1 MSRRAELRRL
11 SEASGPRVQT
21 TCRGSTPP
29 RSAQPPKEEDHAY
42 RRDERPPPD
51 VEAERAECR
60 GARLHERHNCRCPR
74 KTADEV
80 QCTEFERFHFRIRAR
95 DRNRRAEARQEAAE
109 NWNKYL
115 RERAEMDNFRKRQ
128 ERIATDRLQREKK
141 ELFQKILGVMDNVE
155 RALAYQDTMDRQGL
169 QQALRMVMWQMNEVM
184 RAEGLTPVPTVGEVF
199 DPYVHEAIEAVE
211 GSDQPEGTILEEV
224 LKGYKLGDE
233 TLRPARVK
241 VSAGNKQA
249 QM

>member
-1 MSRRAELRRL
+1 MEESQEMHEGQVIEEGAPSTETDRIAEL
-11 SEASGPRVQT
+11 E
-21 TCRGSTPP
+21 
-29 RSAQPPKEEDHAY
+29 
-42 RRDERPPPD
+42 
-51 VEAERAECR
+51 
-60 GARLHERHNCRCPR
+60 ARLE
-74 KTADEV
+74 
-80 QCTEFERFHFRIRAR
+80 Q
-95 DRNRRAEARQEAAE
+95 ARQEAAE

-155 RALAYQDTMDRQGL
+155 RALAYQDTMDRQAL

-184 RAEGLTPVPTVGEVF
+184 RGEGLTPVPTVGEVF

-211 GSDQPEGTILEEV
+211 GSDQPEGTIIEEV

>member
-1 MSRRAELRRL
+1 MEESEEMQEGQVMDGGAPSTQADRIAELETQL
-11 SEASGPRVQT
+11 EQ
-21 TCRGSTPP
+21 
-29 RSAQPPKEEDHAY
+29 
-42 RRDERPPPD
+42 
-51 VEAERAECR
+51 
-60 GARLHERHNCRCPR
+60 
-74 KTADEV
+74 
-80 QCTEFERFHFRIRAR
+80 
-95 DRNRRAEARQEAAE
+95 ARQEAAE

>member
-1 MSRRAELRRL
+1 MEDSQEMQEEQVIEAGTQTTESDRVAEL
-11 SEASGPRVQT
+11 EAQLE
-21 TCRGSTPP
+21 
-29 RSAQPPKEEDHAY
+29 Q
-42 RRDERPPPD
+42 
-51 VEAERAECR
+51 
-60 GARLHERHNCRCPR
+60 
-74 KTADEV
+74 
-80 QCTEFERFHFRIRAR
+80 
-95 DRNRRAEARQEAAE
+95 ARQEAAE

-115 RERAEMDNFRKRQ
+115 RERADMDNFRKRQ
-128 ERIATDRLQREKK
+128 ERIAADRLQREKK

-155 RALAYQDTMDRQGL
+155 RALSYQDTMDRQGL

-184 RAEGLTPVPTVGEVF
+184 RTEGLTPVPTVGEVF
-199 DPYVHEAIEAVE
+199 DPHVHEAIEAVE
-211 GSDQPEGTILEEV
+211 GSDQPEGTIIEEV